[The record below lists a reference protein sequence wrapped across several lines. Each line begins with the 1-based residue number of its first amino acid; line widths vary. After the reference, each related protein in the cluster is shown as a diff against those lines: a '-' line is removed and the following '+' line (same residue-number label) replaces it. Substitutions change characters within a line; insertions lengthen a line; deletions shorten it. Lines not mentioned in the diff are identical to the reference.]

1 MATRR
6 GERSTAGGAP
16 DDMNDDLEDGLG
28 GGNIIAVPILQGIVR
43 EYDAYKAR
51 IIAAACVFFVALI
64 LLSLRI
70 VPPAH
75 VGVVV
80 VFGSVQR
87 EVLHSGLNL
96 CNPLAAVTNFN
107 TKTQLLYTENIVPTS
122 EGMNVEL
129 DVAIL
134 YHADPA
140 KVRELFL
147 TVGVDYENILIKPEM
162 QSAVRGLTSEVSAKA
177 LYTSGRA
184 EIRDKLMDELK
195 MKLKPRG
202 IQVEDVLLKGIK
214 LPKMLTDAIE
224 VKAQAEQDS
233 QRMEFVLT
241 KESKEAE
248 RKNTDA
254 EGVAS
259 FQRIVSDGISSNL
272 LAWKG
277 IEATEKLAQSDNA
290 KIVVMG
296 NTKTSLPVLL
306 SADTG
311 EGKLSNAIS
320 GTGDSSKKPSRS
332 MGEVSE
338 FGGDEKKEDGAR
350 RR

>member
-6 GERSTAGGAP
+6 GERFTAGGAP

-134 YHADPA
+134 YHA
-140 KVRELFL
+140 
-147 TVGVDYENILIKPEM
+147 
-162 QSAVRGLTSEVSAKA
+162 
-177 LYTSGRA
+177 GRA
-184 EIRDKLMDELK
+184 HLVAHHADHHAPQHTRAL
-195 MKLKPRG
+195 
-202 IQVEDVLLKGIK
+202 
-214 LPKMLTDAIE
+214 
-224 VKAQAEQDS
+224 AEQ
-233 QRMEFVLT
+233 
-241 KESKEAE
+241 
-248 RKNTDA
+248 RK
-254 EGVAS
+254 
-259 FQRIVSDGISSNL
+259 
-272 LAWKG
+272 
-277 IEATEKLAQSDNA
+277 
-290 KIVVMG
+290 
-296 NTKTSLPVLL
+296 P
-306 SADTG
+306 
-311 EGKLSNAIS
+311 
-320 GTGDSSKKPSRS
+320 
-332 MGEVSE
+332 
-338 FGGDEKKEDGAR
+338 AR
-350 RR
+350 RVRARNRLC